1 MDINNESIGSKIRN
15 YREAKGLSQ
24 EELASI
30 INATE
35 RHLRNVEY
43 GQKGLSVSMLIA
55 LTNALDITPDVLLA
69 DYLTGTNVP
78 QNAELLAL
86 FNECNPTEKAILL
99 DMLKRM
105 KALLSEYGI

>member
-24 EELASI
+24 KELADI
-30 INATE
+30 IGISWRHYIYIEHGE
-35 RHLRNVEY
+35 RKLNI
-43 GQKGLSVSMLIA
+43 GLLVSLA
-55 LTNALDITPDVLLA
+55 NALDITPDVLLA
-69 DYLTGTNVP
+69 DYLTGTNEP
-78 QNAELLAL
+78 QNAEVLAL

-105 KALLSEYGI
+105 KTLLS